1 MSWEDIVKRNR
12 ETELMDEIASDFRT
26 GSLGS
31 LSNWASFFW
40 DIGAIENTDMT
51 QLWRFIEKPY
61 NWQKEYELT
70 NELMEAL
77 GEDDL
82 GGLEEYMNKNQLY
95 FFDQEKIKRHIQE
108 LKERKG

>member
-1 MSWEDIVKRNR
+1 MSWEDIVKRN
-12 ETELMDEIASDFRT
+12 TLMDEIASDLRT

-40 DIGAIENTDMT
+40 QMGGIDNVGMS

-61 NWQKEYELT
+61 QWQKEYELA

-82 GGLEEYMNKNQLY
+82 GGLEEYMLDNNLY
-95 FFDQEKIKRHIQE
+95 FFDEEKIRSHIE
-108 LKERKG
+108 KLKEKKE